1 MVALNPLRSLG
12 LNRFSRSIAMTTG
25 MFILVIML
33 LLVWCDALVL
43 TGR

>member
-1 MVALNPLRSLG
+1 
-12 LNRFSRSIAMTTG
+12 MTTG